1 MNIRDGRV
9 YSRSLTVRRQP
20 NSRRIL
26 TADVK
31 LQSGNAYNTV
41 YLGTAGGRQKL
52 SVNALNTTD
61 VLLRAIANPLHEG
74 PSEKLIGSSTPA
86 AIGMRTTLKTAAH
99 AKLE

>member
-1 MNIRDGRV
+1 M
-9 YSRSLTVRRQP
+9 
-20 NSRRIL
+20 
-26 TADVK
+26 
-31 LQSGNAYNTV
+31 
-41 YLGTAGGRQKL
+41 